1 MACTNSIFVFSV
13 LHVCYLLFLF
23 FVLPGTNWYWA
34 NYASRFSTCA
44 VQRLSNVS
52 ARTHVTT
59 WPSSLSGLII
69 QTTSRKLDPVLSVV
83 VFPDNS
89 KWSFRTF
96 VQRPMQHSTPP
107 DDIHTKNCN
116 CSGLHFFSDASVFET
131 ITENWC
137 MKFLKRLSNWRKLE
151 EKEFHAA
158 QMLCYYLTFARQLVV
173 QQPFLSVI
181 SLLPNVN
188 NAVKVPLKRAEVHQK
203 SWRQFWPSST
213 TP

>member
-107 DDIHTKNCN
+107 DDIHKKLQLQWP
-116 CSGLHFFSDASVFET
+116 SFFSDASVFET

-137 MKFLKRLSNWRKLE
+137 MKFLKGLSNWRKL
-151 EKEFHAA
+151 KGKG
-158 QMLCYYLTFARQLVV
+158 
-173 QQPFLSVI
+173 I
-181 SLLPNVN
+181 SCST
-188 NAVKVPLKRAEVHQK
+188 NAVLL
-203 SWRQFWPSST
+203 FNLCSSVSSAAT
-213 TP
+213 FFISYFPPP